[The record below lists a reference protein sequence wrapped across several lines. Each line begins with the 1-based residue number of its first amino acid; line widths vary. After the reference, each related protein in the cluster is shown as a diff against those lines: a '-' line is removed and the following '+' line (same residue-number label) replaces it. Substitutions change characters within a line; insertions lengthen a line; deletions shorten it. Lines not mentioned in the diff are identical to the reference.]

1 MNKNLFL
8 RIIKIIGFSLL
19 SVIIV
24 LFLIIGGL
32 NIFKHFYYGEYFSI
46 MTKVGKIAGLSH
58 GFVPQGITY
67 FDEGDNSFFV
77 SVGYMSDGSASR
89 IYAVDEESGDSLFFN
104 ITSGGQDFYGHTGGI
119 QYEDGYFYLANDGT
133 GIYKFSSDFMFSGQS
148 GSNVEIGNVLPLIN
162 HSSFVFSQPG
172 YLYVGEFNND
182 AKYSCTNSIT
192 YKGINHMAIVGKYDI
207 NKLDFSGT
215 NIPPKPVAVYS
226 IPNEIQGFCITEE
239 GSIVLSRSY
248 SVSSSNFFIYNPE
261 DIIATGDFYEGA
273 PVYFL
278 GEPSA
283 NILGP
288 AMSEDLDLYNDMVI
302 THFESACHKY
312 FFGKLFFAN
321 YIAGLKL

>member
-1 MNKNLFL
+1 MRKNLCF
-8 RIIKIIGFSLL
+8 RVVKIICISLL
-19 SVIIV
+19 SVV
-24 LFLIIGGL
+24 TFLLLVIGGL
-32 NIFKHFYYGEYFSI
+32 NIFKHFYYRDYFSA
-46 MTKVGKIAGLSH
+46 MTKVGKIAGLSE

-89 IYAVDEESGDSLFFN
+89 IYAVDEKSGNKLFFN

-133 GIYKFSSDFMFSGQS
+133 GIYRFKSDFIVSGQS
-148 GSNVEIGNVLPLIN
+148 GSSVEIGNVLPLIN

-182 AKYSCTNSIT
+182 TKYSCTNSIS
-192 YKGINHMAIVGKYDI
+192 YNGVNHMAIVGKYDI
-207 NKLDFSGT
+207 NELDFSGT

-226 IPNEIQGFCITEE
+226 IPNEIQGFCITDK

-248 SVSSSNFFIYNPE
+248 SVSSSNFLVYNQE
-261 DIIATGDFYEGA
+261 DVVDTGDFYEGA

-278 GEPSA
+278 GEPGN